1 MSMSRPVPTTP
12 SRACFF
18 AVKASLLLALIPAFS
33 GVARADR
40 IEVTINGVEDEIL
53 ESARANLELR
63 QYEEREVSA
72 AEVRRLFDRGKEQI
86 QRSLEPFGYYNPQ
99 VQGRLERPEP
109 GKFQA
114 IYEVE
119 VGEPVIVQQARIE
132 VSPAAAEQLES
143 VQLALQNF
151 EPKQRARLDHAAYE
165 RSKEQIAT
173 ALANDGYL
181 KAQAVRHKVS
191 VVKSANTAEIDL
203 AWEAGERHRLGPLR
217 FSESQFP
224 EAFLQRYKPWRDGEY
239 YSADKMLELQQSLVD
254 ADYFSSVAVTPDL
267 EHAADGVVPV
277 DVMLIPA
284 KRTLY
289 TASLYFSTDSG
300 PGTKLGIERRWLNE
314 RGHKLR
320 GELEYSARLQE
331 ISTQYQIPR
340 PGLRNRNY
348 TFGAGYRDEETDTS
362 TSRMARLA
370 ATEVVDRWKG
380 FQRTLGLQYLNG
392 DFEIAEQQGSTSLLY
407 AEGLLT
413 RKAADDRYFPTSG
426 YSLLYGLRFAYE
438 SLLSDTSFTQAR
450 AEAKWLEQVGEDG
463 RFIVRAAVGA
473 MVVDDFDALPPEL
486 RFFAGGDRSIRG
498 FDYQQIGETNAQ
510 GGVIGGEYLLV
521 GSGEYE
527 HYFWDNWGAA
537 VFVDAGDAFKDN
549 FDANVGAGL
558 GLRWK
563 SPIGLVRLDVAR
575 PVVSDLDDSW
585 RVHLVIGPDL

>member
-1 MSMSRPVPTTP
+1 MLTVSG
-12 SRACFF
+12 
-18 AVKASLLLALIPAFS
+18 LAY
-33 GVARADR
+33 ADR
-40 IEVTINGVEDEIL
+40 VAVTINGIEDPIL
-53 ESARANLELR
+53 ESARANLELM
-63 QYEEREVSA
+63 QYQERDVSA

-86 QRSLEPFGYYNPQ
+86 ERSLEPFGYYNSQ
-99 VQGRLERPEP
+99 VEGRLERPEP

-114 IYEVE
+114 IYHVK
-119 VGEPVIVQQARIE
+119 VGEPVIVQQQRVE
-132 VSPAAAEQLES
+132 VSPDAATQIES
-143 VQLALQNF
+143 VQLALERF
-151 EPKQRARLDHAAYE
+151 EPKHGQRLDHGAYE
-165 RSKEQIAT
+165 RSKEMIAT

-181 KAQAVRHKVS
+181 KAQMVRHTVS

-203 AWEAGERHRLGPLR
+203 AWDAGERHRLGPIR

-224 EAFLQRYKPWRDGEY
+224 DAFLQRYKPWEDGEY
-239 YSADKMLELQQSLVD
+239 YSADKMLALQQALVD
-254 ADYFSSVAVTPDL
+254 ADYFTSVAVTPDL

-289 TASLYFSTDSG
+289 TANLYVSTDTG
-300 PGTKLGIERRWLNE
+300 PGTKLGIERRWLNK
-314 RGHKLR
+314 RGHKL
-320 GELEYSARLQE
+320 GGMLEYSLRLQE
-331 ISTQYQIPR
+331 ISTKYQVPK
-340 PGLRNRNY
+340 PGLRNKNY
-348 TFGAGYRDEETDTS
+348 TYGAGYRDEETDS
-362 TSRMARLA
+362 SRSKMARLA
-370 ATEVVDRWKG
+370 GTEVLDRWKG

-413 RKAADDRYFPTSG
+413 RKAADDRYFPAAG

-438 SLLSDTSFTQAR
+438 SLLSDTSFAQAR
-450 AEAKWLEQVGEDG
+450 TEAKWLKKVGEDG
-463 RFIVRAAVGA
+463 RVIVRAALGA

-527 HYFWDNWGAA
+527 HFFLEKWGAA
-537 VFVDAGDAFKDN
+537 VFVDAGDAFKSN
-549 FDANVGAGL
+549 FDANVGAGI

-563 SPIGLVRLDVAR
+563 SPIGLVRVDVAR
-575 PVVSDLDDSW
+575 PVVTDLDDSW

>member
-1 MSMSRPVPTTP
+1 MPGRAHATP
-12 SRACFF
+12 PRTACFF
-18 AVKASLLLALIPAFS
+18 AVKAALMLAVA
-33 GVARADR
+33 GVACADR
-40 IEVTINGVEDEIL
+40 VAVTINGIEEPIL
-53 ESARANLELR
+53 ESARANLELM
-63 QYEEREVSA
+63 QYQERDVSA

-86 QRSLEPFGYYNPQ
+86 VRSLEPFGYYNPE
-99 VQGRLERPEP
+99 VAGRLERPEP

-114 IYEVE
+114 IYQVK
-119 VGEPVIVQQARIE
+119 VGEPVVVQQERVE
-132 VSPAAAEQLES
+132 VNPPTATQVES
-143 VQLALQNF
+143 VQLALEQF
-151 EPKQRARLDHAAYE
+151 EPKNGQRLDHGAYE
-165 RSKEQIAT
+165 RSKAMIAT

-181 KAQAVRHKVS
+181 KAQLVRHKVS

-203 AWEAGERHRLGPLR
+203 AWDAGERHRLGPIR

-224 EAFLQRYKPWRDGEY
+224 DAFLQRYKPWQDGEY
-239 YSADKMLELQQSLVD
+239 YSADKMLALQQALVD
-254 ADYFSSVAVTPDL
+254 ADYFTSVAVAPDL
-267 EHAADGVVPV
+267 EHTADGVVPI

-289 TASLYFSTDSG
+289 TANVYVSTDSG
-300 PGTKLGIERRWLNE
+300 PGTKLGIERRWLNK
-314 RGHKLR
+314 RGHKL
-320 GELEYSARLQE
+320 GGTVEYSARLQE
-331 ISTQYQIPR
+331 ISTKYQIPK

-348 TFGAGYRDEETDTS
+348 TIGAGYRDEETDTS

-370 ATEVVDRWKG
+370 GTEVLDRWKG

-413 RKAADDRYFPTSG
+413 RKAADDRYFPAAG

-438 SLLSDTSFTQAR
+438 SLLSDTSFAQAR
-450 AEAKWLEQVGEDG
+450 AEAKWLKKIGEDG
-463 RFIVRAAVGA
+463 RVIVRAGLGA

-498 FDYQQIGETNAQ
+498 FDYQQIGETNAE

-527 HYFWDNWGAA
+527 HFFLEKWGAA
-537 VFVDAGDAFKDN
+537 LFVDAGDAFKSN
-549 FDANVGAGL
+549 FDANVGAGI

-563 SPIGLVRLDVAR
+563 SPIGLVRVDVAR

>member
-1 MSMSRPVPTTP
+1 MLAFTE
-12 SRACFF
+12 F
-18 AVKASLLLALIPAFS
+18 AF
-33 GVARADR
+33 ADR
-40 IEVTINGVEDEIL
+40 VAVTINGIEDPIL
-53 ESARANLELR
+53 ESARANLELM
-63 QYEEREVSA
+63 QYQERDVSA
-72 AEVRRLFDRGKEQI
+72 AEVRRLFDRGKEQLA
-86 QRSLEPFGYYNPQ
+86 RSLEPFGYYNPQ
-99 VQGRLERPEP
+99 VEGRLERPEP

-114 IYEVE
+114 IYEVK

-132 VSPAAAEQLES
+132 VGPESATQVES
-143 VQLALQNF
+143 VQLALQSF
-151 EPKQRARLDHAAYE
+151 EPKHGKRLDHGEYE

-181 KAQAVRHKVS
+181 KARLVRHKVS

-203 AWEAGERHRLGPLR
+203 AWDAGERHRLGPVR

-224 EAFLQRYKPWRDGEY
+224 DAFLQRYKPWQDGEF
-239 YSADKMLELQQSLVD
+239 YSADKMLALQQSLVD
-254 ADYFSSVAVTPDL
+254 ADYFTSVAVTPDL
-267 EHAADGVVPV
+267 EHAADGVVPI

-289 TASLYFSTDSG
+289 TANVYVSTDSG
-300 PGTKLGIERRWLNE
+300 PGTELGIERRWLNR
-314 RGHKLR
+314 RGHKL
-320 GELEYSARLQE
+320 GASMEYSARLEE
-331 ISTQYQIPR
+331 ISTRYQIPK

-348 TFGAGYRDEETDTS
+348 TIGAGYRDEETDTS
-362 TSRMARLA
+362 TSRMARFA

-380 FQRTLGLQYLNG
+380 FQRTVGLQYLNG

-413 RKAADDRYFPTSG
+413 RKAADDRYFPAAG

-438 SLLSDTSFTQAR
+438 SLLSDTSFAQAR
-450 AEAKWLEQVGEDG
+450 AEAKWLKKLGEDG
-463 RFIVRAAVGA
+463 RVIVRAAVGA
-473 MVVDDFDALPPEL
+473 MTVDNFDALPPEL

-498 FDYQQIGETNAQ
+498 FDYQQIGETDAE

-527 HYFWDNWGAA
+527 HFFLDNWGAA
-537 VFVDAGDAFKDN
+537 VFVDGGDAFKSN
-549 FDANVGAGL
+549 FDANVGAGV

-563 SPIGLVRLDVAR
+563 SPIGLVRVDIAR

>member
-1 MSMSRPVPTTP
+1 MLAFTE
-12 SRACFF
+12 F
-18 AVKASLLLALIPAFS
+18 AF
-33 GVARADR
+33 ADR
-40 IEVTINGVEDEIL
+40 VAVTINGIEDPIL
-53 ESARANLELR
+53 ESARANLELM
-63 QYEEREVSA
+63 QYQERDVSA
-72 AEVRRLFDRGKEQI
+72 AEVRRLFDRGKEQLA
-86 QRSLEPFGYYNPQ
+86 RSLEPFGYYNPQ
-99 VQGRLERPEP
+99 VEGRLERPEP

-114 IYEVE
+114 IYEVK

-132 VSPAAAEQLES
+132 VGPESATQVES
-143 VQLALQNF
+143 VQLALQSF
-151 EPKQRARLDHAAYE
+151 EPKHGKRLDHGEYE

-181 KAQAVRHKVS
+181 KARLVRHKVS

-203 AWEAGERHRLGPLR
+203 AWDAGERHRLGPVR

-224 EAFLQRYKPWRDGEY
+224 DAFLQRYKPWQDGEF
-239 YSADKMLELQQSLVD
+239 YSADKMLALQQSLVD
-254 ADYFSSVAVTPDL
+254 ADYFTSVAVTPDL
-267 EHAADGVVPV
+267 EHAADGVVPI

-289 TASLYFSTDSG
+289 TANVYVSTDSG
-300 PGTKLGIERRWLNE
+300 PGTELGIERRWLNK
-314 RGHKLR
+314 RGHKL
-320 GELEYSARLQE
+320 GASMEYSARLEE
-331 ISTQYQIPR
+331 ISTRYQIPK

-348 TFGAGYRDEETDTS
+348 TIGAGYRDEETDTS
-362 TSRMARLA
+362 TSRMARFA

-380 FQRTLGLQYLNG
+380 FQRTVGLQYLNG

-413 RKAADDRYFPTSG
+413 RKAADDRYFPAAG

-438 SLLSDTSFTQAR
+438 SLLSDTSFAQAR
-450 AEAKWLEQVGEDG
+450 AEAKWLKKLGEDG
-463 RFIVRAAVGA
+463 RVIVRAAVGA
-473 MVVDDFDALPPEL
+473 MTVDNFDALPPEL

-498 FDYQQIGETNAQ
+498 FDYQQIGETDAE

-527 HYFWDNWGAA
+527 HFFLDNWGAA
-537 VFVDAGDAFKDN
+537 VFVDGGDAFKSN
-549 FDANVGAGL
+549 FDANVGAGV

-563 SPIGLVRLDVAR
+563 SPIGLVRVDIAR